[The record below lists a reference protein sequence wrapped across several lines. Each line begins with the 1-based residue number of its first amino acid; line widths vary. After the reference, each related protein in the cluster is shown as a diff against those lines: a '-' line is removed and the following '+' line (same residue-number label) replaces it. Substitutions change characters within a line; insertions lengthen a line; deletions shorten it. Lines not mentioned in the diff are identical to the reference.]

1 MKRFTIFA
9 HDQLKMN
16 LLLGPIQMKTFLF
29 PILLFSIL
37 LAGCNNTKTSQTEAI
52 PVNLSEIKAKAPELA
67 GKLIRIEG
75 MVAHVCRESGK
86 RLFLG
91 ENSFKVLATNQVPS
105 FKVEWEGSDVTIDG
119 YLKEDRIDE
128 TYLADWEKELNDGA
142 RMQMKEETHTY
153 DAESKGL
160 DESAITTQFDQIKGY
175 REQIAAS
182 GKGYISFYSLEAES
196 ITEK

>member
-1 MKRFTIFA
+1 MK
-9 HDQLKMN
+9 Q
-16 LLLGPIQMKTFLF
+16 FLI
-29 PILLFSIL
+29 PILLFSVL
-37 LAGCNNTKTSQTEAI
+37 LAACNNPKTAKSEAI
-52 PVNLSEIKAKAPELA
+52 PVNLGEIKAKAPELM

-91 ENSFKVLATNQVPS
+91 EDSFKVLATNEVPT
-105 FKVEWEGSDVTIDG
+105 FKVEMEGSDVTITG

-128 TYLADWEKELNDGA
+128 TYLSNWEKELEEGA
-142 RMQMKEETHTY
+142 KVALKEETHTF
-153 DAESKGL
+153 DAEAKGL

-196 ITEK
+196 IVEKD